1 MALSLSFL
9 SANQRR
15 ISLLLVV
22 GITGFASGCIMS
34 RESSFFK
41 NFSMRDLV
49 TSNKAIKGF
58 HCDPAGGGGG
68 GGGGIGSWAGGFGG
82 GGSRFHSQ
90 KSDGF
95 ACRLSSNELQGP
107 DEERLITS
115 LKQQLEDSL
124 RSYGARIRE
133 TGSSDT
139 HSFYFSYDIK
149 DIQGRIQV
157 SGQRIGVDFYS
168 LQASLEESK

>member
-9 SANQRR
+9 GPNKSR

-22 GITGFASGCIMS
+22 GIIGFAWACIMA

-58 HCDPAGGGGG
+58 HCDPAGGGG

-115 LKQQLEDSL
+115 LRQQLEDSL

-133 TGSSDT
+133 TGSSDA

-149 DIQGRIQV
+149 DIQGRIKV
-157 SGQRIGVDFYS
+157 SGQRIGVDFYN
-168 LQASLEESK
+168 LQADMEESK